1 VPSKITKPYAQA
13 DPRLNHFNELHT
25 SCQVTAVIFA
35 HEHLKPVGPWTTVW
49 ATVAALAITSSR
61 GTVFIALSL
70 SSEFTAEN
78 EVAARIGRALRQ
90 QWRRMRALDLEAEE
104 PTG

>member
-1 VPSKITKPYAQA
+1 
-13 DPRLNHFNELHT
+13 
-25 SCQVTAVIFA
+25 VTAVTFA
-35 HEHLKPVGPWTTVW
+35 HEQLKPVWPWTTVW
-49 ATVAALAITSSR
+49 ATVAPQAIRSSR

-78 EVAARIGRALRQ
+78 EVAARVGELYVNNGGG
-90 QWRRMRALDLEAEE
+90 MRALDLEAEE